1 MADTIERLYK
11 LTVDGT
17 QAARSLSEIERATAN
32 LDKRLASSADAIKK
46 FGAVLAGA
54 VSVGAIVGG
63 IKQVIDSFDQ
73 LSKDAQKIGV
83 AAEDLQRLRYA
94 ADLSGVGAQQLD
106 TAITKLAQTMG
117 QLDDKG
123 NDAAAVLRK
132 IGVEGGDNA
141 VEALKKIADQFAK
154 MPDGMQKTAL
164 AAQLFGKAIGPDM
177 IPLLNAGGE
186 ALEELTREAD
196 KFGGV
201 VSGSVLKSAEAFNDN
216 LSRMQKTAAGV
227 GAQLTAGM
235 LPALQALSQSLTDAA
250 TTGDG
255 FVSTGEAIGEML
267 LNVYGFALK
276 AGATLQAF
284 GMVIGAV
291 MSVLSQ
297 PLTSGT
303 STFSA
308 LVDDINALE
317 ARTNTTLANLRSN
330 FAKFKTEA
338 AAGPVATTSTK
349 ATEDLIGAS
358 KRAADAAEAH
368 RKAEEARWKE
378 LIRAAGVEEQANKAL
393 NERVLVL
400 TAAEEQT
407 LRQINV
413 YKELNGQVE
422 SWLNNVE
429 DEGTRLQILTDWL
442 EEGTEAQKAYAR
454 SQLEVAGS
462 VGTTTKTLEK
472 QRDELDV
479 LTEGAEGF
487 FTNLGNGAAD
497 AEQLFKRMV
506 QSIIAELLKL
516 WAKKYIIDA
525 FVNAFGG
532 GTAPAATGMAFD
544 AEGVI
549 PFARG
554 GVISRPVV
562 FPMALAGEAGPE
574 AILPLR
580 RAADGNLGVQAQAAQ
595 MNVTVNNY
603 ADATVTTR
611 QTGPNDLEVIVER
624 TRAAIA
630 ADLRK
635 GGNIVSRSLEE
646 SYGVGRG
653 AAASF

>member
-17 QAARSLSEIERATAN
+17 QAARQLGEIERATSN
-32 LDKRLASSADAIKK
+32 LDKRLASSADALKK

-54 VSVGAIVGG
+54 VSVGAVVGG
-63 IKQVIDSFDQ
+63 IKSVIDSFDQ

-123 NDAAAVLRK
+123 NDAAQVLKK

-141 VEALKKIADQFAK
+141 VDALKKIADQFAK

-164 AAQLFGKAIGPDM
+164 AAQQFGKAIGPDM
-177 IPLLNAGGE
+177 IPLLNAGGD
-186 ALEELTREAD
+186 ALAELLQEAD
-196 KFGGV
+196 KYGGV

-216 LSRMQKTAAGV
+216 LSRLEKTAHGA

-235 LPALQALSQSLTDAA
+235 LPALQTLSQSFVDSA

-267 LNVYGFALK
+267 LNLYGFALK

-284 GMVIGAV
+284 GMIIGGVMAAVASPSDAVNIFSNVI
-291 MSVLSQ
+291 
-297 PLTSGT
+297 
-303 STFSA
+303 
-308 LVDDINALE
+308 DDVNALE
-317 ARTNTTLANLRSN
+317 KSTNTKLEKAREN
-330 FAKFKTEA
+330 FAKFKAEA
-338 AAGPVATTSTK
+338 AAPAATAGAVKSL
-349 ATEDLIGAS
+349 ENLIGAS
-358 KRAADAAEAH
+358 ERAEKAAEAH

-378 LIRAAGVEEQANKAL
+378 LIRAAGVEEQASKAL
-393 NERVLVL
+393 DERAVQL
-400 TAAEEQT
+400 TNQQQAILEVDQAHKVFLDNIE
-407 LRQINV
+407 
-413 YKELNGQVE
+413 KEGAQ
-422 SWLNNVE
+422 
-429 DEGTRLQILTDWL
+429 LQYLIDLTD
-442 EEGTEAQKAYAR
+442 ETTEAYQNSSEGLRAYAR
-454 SQLEVAGS
+454 AQLAAGEVTAAS
-462 VGTTTKTLEK
+462 SKTIEK
-472 QRDELDV
+472 QRDEVDV
-479 LTEGAEGF
+479 LTEGFDNF
-487 FTNLGNGAAD
+487 FKNLANGAAD
-497 AEQLFKRMV
+497 VEEVFKRML

-516 WAKKYIIDA
+516 WAKKYILDA
-525 FVNAFGG
+525 FAGAFGG
-532 GTAPAATGMAFD
+532 GAAPAATGMAFD
-544 AEGVI
+544 AQGVI

-554 GVISRPVV
+554 GVISRPMV

-574 AILPLR
+574 AILPLKR
-580 RAADGNLGVQAQAAQ
+580 TASGDLGVQAQAAQ

-603 ADATVTTR
+603 AAATVTTR
-611 QTGPNDLEVIVER
+611 QTGPNELEVIVER

-630 ADLRK
+630 SDLRK

-646 SYGVGRG
+646 TYGVGRG